1 MDHGRAIAFYCST
14 KNLNAKAVEPGFQEM
29 SVAEGDDTLGRSR
42 RKKIEYL
49 QQKVLHWWAMWEGHR
64 FGSPNQS
71 TNNNV
76 NGSIYFRLLRPFV
89 CFPCWTYNQSRCW
102 AVCLFVCKCSLLYML
117 YVRYAIL
124 IIVSVYLGLAYV
136 HVQVH
141 VRHSANRHYAGTLHF
156 RNYSLQKRKPS

>member
-1 MDHGRAIAFYCST
+1 MLWDGLKCQVKYLQQSGKAWLTLVDHGRAIAFCYST

-64 FGSPNQS
+64 FGSPNQP

-102 AVCLFVCKCSLLYML
+102 LFVCKCSLYCPI
-117 YVRYAIL
+117 RYTHYSIRIL
-124 IIVSVYLGLAYV
+124 RSSVCTCT
-136 HVQVH
+136 
-141 VRHSANRHYAGTLHF
+141 STCTSF
-156 RNYSLQKRKPS
+156 R